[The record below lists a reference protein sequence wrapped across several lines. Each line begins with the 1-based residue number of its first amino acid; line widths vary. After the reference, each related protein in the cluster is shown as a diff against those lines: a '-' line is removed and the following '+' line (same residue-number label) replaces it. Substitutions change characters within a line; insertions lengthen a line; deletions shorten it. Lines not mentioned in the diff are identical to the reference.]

1 MSQDGDTGKAQA
13 DETVPSGPPIPKFA
27 QGRYLFQRLL
37 GKGGMGVV
45 WLARD
50 ERLETLV
57 AIKILPDQVRMDPA
71 ALASLRRETSRSQK
85 LSHPNIV
92 RLHDLHEDD
101 GGGAFI
107 TMEYVDGAN
116 LSALRCGQPGEVFT
130 WDALV
135 PIVRQLGEALAYA
148 HGEKVIHRDLKPA
161 NLMVDAQGR
170 LKLADFGIAA
180 VVSDTVARVT
190 GTTATSGTVAYMSPQ
205 QMKGETPRATDDIYA
220 LGATLYELL
229 TGTPPF
235 YTGEIYQQVLHK
247 PASPLRQRLA
257 DLGAKN
263 EIPPPVE
270 QTILACLEKDPAK
283 RPQSVREVAERLGLV
298 ELKTEARR
306 MSFVVTAT
314 VAAALLIAGAFFW
327 FGGSRGTQAAS
338 ESSKLKTQVPGDE
351 RPGTSAATE
360 RVVLA
365 DNFERFEPDGCP
377 LGWNKAAFAGVNR
390 ERGIIGIRQEGTNRF
405 VRAEF
410 GGSTTKISQVNLS
423 RSLQVEPRWKRL
435 KMSLRLRVSRFAQV
449 PDAASGYAGALYSMY
464 DKDNRVL
471 LVSRALIW
479 KTTTSGWT
487 NLSEVIDVPLG
498 TARMVFSPGLTGA
511 IGSMDFDDLKIT
523 VVEEAPAPVK

>member
-1 MSQDGDTGKAQA
+1 MSQNGDAGKAQS
-13 DETVPSGPPIPKFA
+13 DETVPSGPAIPKFA

-135 PIVRQLGEALAYA
+135 PIVRQLGEALTYA

-180 VVSDTVARVT
+180 LVSDTVVRTT

-247 PASPLRQRLA
+247 PAPPLRQRLA

-263 EIPPPVE
+263 EIPPHVE
-270 QTILACLEKDPAK
+270 QTILACLEKNPAR
-283 RPQSVREVAERLGLV
+283 RPQSVLEVAGRLGLAK
-298 ELKTEARR
+298 LKTDGSRTPY
-306 MSFVVTAT
+306 V
-314 VAAALLIAGAFFW
+314 VAAAAAAALFMAGAFFW
-327 FGGSRGTQAAS
+327 FGGSRRTQASS
-338 ESSKLKTQVPGDE
+338 EIRTDE
-351 RPGTSAATE
+351 RPITTAATE
-360 RVVLA
+360 RVVFS
-365 DNFERFEPDGCP
+365 DNFERFDADGCP
-377 LGWNKAAFAGVNR
+377 LGWKKSFFETVNR
-390 ERGIIGIRQEGTNRF
+390 ERGTIRIRQEGTNHF
-405 VRAEF
+405 VRAECD
-410 GGSTTKISQVNLS
+410 GSRTNLNVYLEG
-423 RSLQVEPRWKRL
+423 RLFVDPRWKRL
-435 KMSLRLRVSRFAQV
+435 EISLRLRVPRFAQH
-449 PDAASGYAGALYSMY
+449 PSASFGYAGVGYAMRDKNNQELAALTAIKRQATTPEWTTLST
-464 DKDNRVL
+464 VIAVPPGAAE
-471 LVSRALIW
+471 LV
-479 KTTTSGWT
+479 
-487 NLSEVIDVPLG
+487 
-498 TARMVFSPGLTGA
+498 FYPGL
-511 IGSMDFDDLKIT
+511 IGSISSMDFDDLKIT
-523 VVEEAPAPVK
+523 VFEEAPAPVK